1 DTGIGIA
8 PEHIPRLTERFYR
21 VDAGRS
27 RATGGSGL
35 GLSIVKHVL
44 QRHGATLAVESQEG
58 RGSKFTCHFPRERL
72 QSAPMASVTPLP
84 QRESA
89 L

>member
-1 DTGIGIA
+1 
-8 PEHIPRLTERFYR
+8 
-21 VDAGRS
+21 
-27 RATGGSGL
+27 
-35 GLSIVKHVL
+35 VKHVL
-44 QRHGATLAVESQEG
+44 QRHGATLAIESQEG